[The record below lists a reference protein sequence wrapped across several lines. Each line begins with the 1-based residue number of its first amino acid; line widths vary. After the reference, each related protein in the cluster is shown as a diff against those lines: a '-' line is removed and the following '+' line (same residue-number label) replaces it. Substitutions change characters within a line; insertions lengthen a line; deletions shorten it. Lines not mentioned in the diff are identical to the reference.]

1 MIASHNNIPIYEAI
15 IDSEDAG
22 MVVVSLVGEGAIE
35 SDFMA
40 FDKMK
45 EPLRFSVENEEQRMV
60 LGAVMIPEK
69 LIYRE
74 TLDGF
79 PYYVKYSSATI
90 HKMAEKYF
98 AELNQNNVD
107 TDHSFNLV
115 DGVTLVQAF
124 FKNTAK
130 GINPVGFEDLP
141 DDTLFFQYH
150 VLNNEVWDGIKA
162 GTWNG
167 FSLAGT
173 FDIVPVEMANQEPS
187 ELDQIEDLLNKIENK
202 LNKKSNS

>member
-74 TLDGF
+74 TVDGF

-98 AELNQNNVD
+98 AELQNEYANKINIANAMNQEVTADASEFAEHIFKSQNN
-107 TDHSFNLV
+107 
-115 DGVTLVQAF
+115 Q
-124 FKNTAK
+124 
-130 GINPVGFEDLP
+130 
-141 DDTLFFQYH
+141 
-150 VLNNEVWDGIKA
+150 
-162 GTWNG
+162 
-167 FSLAGT
+167 
-173 FDIVPVEMANQEPS
+173 
-187 ELDQIEDLLNKIENK
+187 
-202 LNKKSNS
+202 